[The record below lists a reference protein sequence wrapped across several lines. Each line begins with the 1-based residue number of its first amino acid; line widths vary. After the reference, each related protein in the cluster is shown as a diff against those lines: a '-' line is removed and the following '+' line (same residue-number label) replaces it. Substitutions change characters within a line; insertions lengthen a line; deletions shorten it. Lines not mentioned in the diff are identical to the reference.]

1 MGRSNSF
8 HKLHSKKK
16 KKNTI
21 QEKDV
26 NPYELWKRQKPSY
39 KYLKVW
45 RCLAKVVVPNPK
57 MVKIGPKIVD
67 CVFISYANNSSV
79 YKFLVYK

>member
-8 HKLHSKKK
+8 HKLNSQKKNIPYKKK
-16 KKNTI
+16 Y
-21 QEKDV
+21 V
-26 NPYELWKRQKPSY
+26 NPYELWKRRKPSY

-57 MVKIGPKIVD
+57 MVKIGPKIVY
-67 CVFISYANNSSV
+67 CVFISYTNNSSV